1 MKYSIN
7 GSTINLSK
15 DIITEESLNTMIK
28 EIDSSYKSCSKAIE
42 AYNLVSN
49 VKAMES
55 FGYKA
60 TEGLGEKLK
69 AGAKIIWGKIKEFFK
84 RIGEFF
90 KKIYSKVKIK
100 KTESELL
107 IIENKS
113 IQLINQSNQ
122 LALPPAKTIK
132 TYSKLFDILKNPNEF
147 NNKTLSYINN
157 VKQFEKLIPECEKN
171 LDLAW
176 NAQNQIWKYDSENN
190 RYNASAGTPTNGS
203 NAVTGY
209 NSMSYDGYYKYLDEY
224 KTKLHESVEKIKPSI
239 QACSDAVQ
247 DIESYL
253 KEIHEGGYKD
263 VYVNDFVKEIKNV
276 PIMAKICKNVLTEL
290 IKGENDRLCRKI
302 LSLADR
308 FESVN
313 NLRDGIPTDTGLQQ
327 AVSDFGRELF
337 IYVKDL
343 GSTMISVENISSL
356 LRSNLEMFE
365 RNVLEAKNKQHE

>member
-7 GSTINLSK
+7 GSTVSLSK
-15 DIITEESLNTMIK
+15 DILSEESLNTMIE
-28 EIDSSYKSCSKAIE
+28 EIDSSYNSCSKAIE

-69 AGAKIIWGKIKEFFK
+69 AGAKIVWGKIKEFFK
-84 RIGEFF
+84 RIGKFF

-100 KTESELL
+100 KTENELL
-107 IIENKS
+107 IIEKKS
-113 IQLINQSNQ
+113 NQLMNQQ
-122 LALPPAKTIK
+122 LALPPAKTFE

-147 NNKTLSYINN
+147 NNKTSSYINN

-190 RYNASAGTPTNGS
+190 RYNASAGTPTGGS
-203 NAVTGY
+203 NAVTGAG
-209 NSMSYDGYYKYLDEY
+209 SMSYDGYHKYLDEY

-239 QACSDAVQ
+239 QACSNAAQ

-276 PIMAKICKNVLTEL
+276 HIMAKSCRDVLTEL
-290 IKGENDRLCRKI
+290 IKGENDRLCGMI

-313 NLRDGIPTDTGLQQ
+313 NLRDGIPTDTDLQRV
-327 AVSDFGRELF
+327 VSDFGRELF
-337 IYVKDL
+337 KYVKDL
-343 GSTMISVENISSL
+343 GLTMISVERFSSL
-356 LRSNLEMFE
+356 IRSNLEMFE
-365 RNVLEAKNKQHE
+365 RNVLEAKNIQHE